1 MIARLWSAQTTLA
14 QAPAYAEHLQ
24 TKVLPIL
31 RKLHGYVTAMLLK
44 REVAENAEI
53 IVITWWHSLDA
64 VRQFTGEDF
73 EAAIVADEAA
83 ALLTAFDVRV
93 RHYDLALGDAASAP
107 GI

>member
-14 QAPAYAEHLQ
+14 LAPAYAEHLK

-53 IVITWWHSLDA
+53 IVITWWHALDA

-83 ALLTAFDVRV
+83 ALVTAFDLRV
-93 RHYDLALGDAASAP
+93 RHYDLALGDVASAP